1 MDIEQKVKTKLLIR
15 GFSNENLLNNRGLIG
30 ATTDETI
37 LEIVKNLGI
46 ANVRRSS
53 FHKPKKQ
60 HYTSIIEFEVVK
72 PQHELETE
80 GERLKL
86 SMFGEYCPDASLRG
100 YELEELLT
108 KPQHYRPKVIV
119 QMGETVSLNYA

>member
-1 MDIEQKVKTKLLIR
+1 MNKE
-15 GFSNENLLNNRGLIG
+15 NETLR
-30 ATTDETI
+30 TTRHGNDF
-37 LEIVKNLGI
+37 I
-46 ANVRRSS
+46 ADVRRSC

-72 PQHELETE
+72 PQHELETV

-86 SMFGEYCPDASLRG
+86 SMFGEYCPNASLRG

-108 KPQHYRPKVIV
+108 KPQHYRPKVII

>member
-1 MDIEQKVKTKLLIR
+1 MKIEIETLR
-15 GFSNENLLNNRGLIG
+15 
-30 ATTDETI
+30 TTRHGNDF
-37 LEIVKNLGI
+37 I
-46 ANVRRSS
+46 ADVRRSS

-60 HYTSIIEFEVVK
+60 HYTSILEFEVVK
-72 PQHELETE
+72 PQHELETV

-108 KPQHYRPKVIV
+108 KPQHYRPKIIV
-119 QMGETVSLNYA
+119 QMGETVSLNYLQQPNMHTSKHTRVISQNKNTF

>member
-1 MDIEQKVKTKLLIR
+1 MKRCRLKRYNFQIRNKMNKENKTLRTTRHGNDFIADVK
-15 GFSNENLLNNRGLIG
+15 
-30 ATTDETI
+30 
-37 LEIVKNLGI
+37 
-46 ANVRRSS
+46 RSS
-53 FHKPKKQ
+53 FYKPKKEQ
-60 HYTSIIEFEVVK
+60 YTTILEFEVVN
-72 PQHELETE
+72 PQHDLETV

-100 YELEELLT
+100 YELEELLM

>member
-1 MDIEQKVKTKLLIR
+1 MNKE
-15 GFSNENLLNNRGLIG
+15 NETLR
-30 ATTDETI
+30 TTRHGNDF
-37 LEIVKNLGI
+37 I
-46 ANVRRSS
+46 ADVRRSS

-72 PQHELETE
+72 PQHDLETV

-86 SMFGEYCPDASLRG
+86 SMFGEYCPNASLRG